1 MSGAD
6 RFSSCEADAS
16 STVPP
21 LSSRTGLSDGSGSAS
36 VVGNGDDGQVQ
47 TRRPLARL
55 HLAHHWR
62 APIVRNVLVA
72 AVAAVVVGTCITVA
86 VVARPT
92 EQFSALT
99 ASPSTA
105 VSIPVRPGPFRA
117 LTAAQV
123 ASLPEAR
130 YDAVIP
136 GLIRY
141 ASTNTTALT
150 RSATLTKDVALY
162 GAAQKS
168 AVARLSATNFLGDPT
183 TVVPVRTDGAWTL
196 ILTPARQ
203 QLPSSTSGDAAAQT
217 AAWVR
222 TDALTAGEAL
232 SSRVVVSVSEQT
244 LSIVT
249 GKDVATYQVGVGTK
263 TTPTPTGVTGYLQA
277 RYLDPKQ
284 GQSVHPIELT
294 SLHSAAKD
302 EPFGGSDGGLIGV
315 HFNTTSSG
323 AVSHGCIRLTA
334 EAITA
339 VNRLPLGTP
348 ITITK

>member
-1 MSGAD
+1 MG
-6 RFSSCEADAS
+6 SSPTRAS
-16 STVPP
+16 RPG
-21 LSSRTGLSDGSGSAS
+21 SRTELPDGSGSAS

-55 HLAHHWR
+55 HLTHHPR
-62 APIVRNVLVA
+62 ATIVRNVLVA
-72 AVAAVVVGTCITVA
+72 AVAAVAVGTCITVA
-86 VVARPT
+86 VVSRPT
-92 EQFSALT
+92 EQFFAPAAAPSA
-99 ASPSTA
+99 A
-105 VSIPVRPGPFRA
+105 VSIPVYPGPFRA
-117 LTAAQV
+117 LTAGQV

-150 RSATLTKDVALY
+150 RAATLTKDTALY

-168 AVARLSATNFLGDPT
+168 AVAHLSATNFLGDPT
-183 TVVPVRTDGAWTL
+183 TVVPVRTNGAWTL

-203 QLPSSTSGDAAAQT
+203 QLPSSTHGDAAAQT
-217 AAWVR
+217 AAWIR
-222 TDALTAGEAL
+222 TDDVEPGDALP
-232 SSRVVVSVSEQT
+232 SRVVVSVSEQT

-249 GKDVATYQVGVGTK
+249 GKDVTTYQVGVGTK

>member
-1 MSGAD
+1 MDGAD
-6 RFSSCEADAS
+6 RFSSRVADAS
-16 STVPP
+16 SAVPS
-21 LSSRTGLSDGSGSAS
+21 LSSRTGSSDGSGSAS
-36 VVGNGDDGQVQ
+36 VVGNGDDVQVQ
-47 TRRPLARL
+47 TRTPLARL
-55 HLAHHWR
+55 HLTHGRR
-62 APIVRNVLVA
+62 ATIVRGALVA
-72 AVAAVVVGTCITVA
+72 ATAAVVVGTCITLA

-92 EQFSALT
+92 EQFSAPAA
-99 ASPSTA
+99 ASSTA
-105 VSIPVRPGPFRA
+105 VAIPVRPGPFRA
-117 LTAAQV
+117 LPADQV

-136 GLIRY
+136 GLLRY
-141 ASTNTTALT
+141 DSTNTTTLT
-150 RSATLTKDVALY
+150 HSATLAKDVALY

-168 AVARLSATNFLGDPT
+168 AVAHLSATNFLGDPT
-183 TVVPVRTDGAWTL
+183 TVVPVRADGAWTL
-196 ILTPARQ
+196 ILTPSRQ
-203 QLPSSTSGDAAAQT
+203 QLPSGTNGDAAAQT

-232 SSRVVVSVSEQT
+232 PSRVVVSVSEQT

-249 GKDVATYQVGVGTK
+249 GDDVATYQVGVGTT

>member
-1 MSGAD
+1 MGTRSHAGSG
-6 RFSSCEADAS
+6 
-16 STVPP
+16 TVP
-21 LSSRTGLSDGSGSAS
+21 SSLTGSSDGPGSAS
-36 VVGNGDDGQVQ
+36 VVDHDDDGQVQ

-55 HLAHHWR
+55 HLARHTH
-62 APIVRNVLVA
+62 ATIVRNVLA
-72 AVAAVVVGTCITVA
+72 AAAAAVVVGTCITVA
-86 VVARPT
+86 VVARPA
-92 EQFSALT
+92 EQLSAQVG
-99 ASPSTA
+99 PESTQ

-117 LTAAQV
+117 LTAGQL

-141 ASTNTTALT
+141 DSTDTTALA
-150 RSATLTKDVALY
+150 RSATLAKDVALY

-168 AVARLSATNFLGDPT
+168 AVAHLSATNFLGDPT
-183 TVVPVRTDGAWTL
+183 TVVPVRTDGALTL

-203 QLPSSTSGDAAAQT
+203 QLPSSANGDAAAQT
-217 AAWVR
+217 AAWIR

-232 SSRVVVSVSEQT
+232 PSHVVVSVSEQA

-263 TTPTPTGVTGYLQA
+263 TTPTPTRVTGYLQA

-315 HFNTTSSG
+315 HFNTTSTG
-323 AVSHGCIRLTA
+323 AVSHGCIRLDA
-334 EAITA
+334 AAIAA
-339 VNRLPLGTP
+339 VNALPLGTP

>member
-1 MSGAD
+1 MSY
-6 RFSSCEADAS
+6 RSSQS
-16 STVPP
+16 STAVQ
-21 LSSRTGLSDGSGSAS
+21 SSRTGFSDDPRSAS
-36 VVGNGDDGQVQ
+36 VAGNDDDGQVQ
-47 TRRPLARL
+47 ARRPLARL
-55 HLAHHWR
+55 HLAQHR
-62 APIVRNVLVA
+62 SSVLVRNAVLATVA
-72 AVAAVVVGTCITVA
+72 AAVIGSCVTIA

-92 EQFSALT
+92 EQLSAQ
-99 ASPSTA
+99 ASPTSSQ
-105 VSIPVRPGPFRA
+105 VSIPVLPGPFRA
-117 LTAAQV
+117 LSAEQV

-130 YDAVIP
+130 YSAVIP

-141 ASTNTTALT
+141 DSTDTATMT
-150 RSATLTKDVALY
+150 RTATLAKDVALY
-162 GAAQKS
+162 GAAQKT
-168 AVARLSATNFLGDPT
+168 AVAHLSATNFLGDPT
-183 TVVPVRTDGAWTL
+183 TVVPVRTDGPWTL

-203 QLPSSTSGDAAAQT
+203 QLPSSVDGDAAAQT

-222 TDALTAGEAL
+222 SDVLTPGAALP
-232 SSRVVVSVSEQT
+232 SRVVVSVHEQT
-244 LSIVT
+244 LSVVT
-249 GKDVATYQVGVGTK
+249 GDDVATYQVGVGTK

-315 HFNTTSSG
+315 HFNTTSTG